1 MKKWTVILL
10 CLLMAFSLAACGN
23 QSDAD
28 EQIITRPPETETV
41 EVPVAETAVE
51 TEAAAAETA
60 APVAAPMG
68 NYTFV
73 TGGVELVPG
82 SVFDPSI
89 LPQADSVYE
98 VPSCAIEGTDNL
110 YNYGTFE
117 LTAFDDGTNELI
129 YSILL
134 IDPNITTTEGL
145 ALGDPSSKA
154 VDLYGENYIQQGSS
168 WVYSGDAE
176 QLILI
181 LQGDTVA
188 SIEYRMIVK

>member
-28 EQIITRPPETETV
+28 EQIITRPPETEAV
-41 EVPVAETAVE
+41 EMPVAETAVE
-51 TEAAAAETA
+51 AEAAAAETA
-60 APVAAPMG
+60 APVAASMG